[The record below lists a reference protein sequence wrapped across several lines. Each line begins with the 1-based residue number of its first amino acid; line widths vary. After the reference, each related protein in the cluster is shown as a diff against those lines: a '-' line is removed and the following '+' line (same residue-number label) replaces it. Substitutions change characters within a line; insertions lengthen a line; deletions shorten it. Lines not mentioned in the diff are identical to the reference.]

1 MEASH
6 FAIGRR
12 IKRLRENKGLSRQ
25 QIATRLAVDQT
36 AVAAWEAGK
45 YLPRAARRV
54 RLAALL
60 GIDPGSL
67 FAEKQDS
74 VPLAGSAALV
84 DTLDELPGLLR
95 DLLKRAEHNLKAFRL
110 ASPYSTPA
118 HVQEEFRSHVDTRLR
133 TGSIEI
139 QRIEIFYELGRLKEV
154 LSNIIRYDGRPYAV
168 KSYCAGVKEVVPG
181 MGGYMIDD
189 REILVGAY
197 WTAVPPPRRTGLRLS
212 GEPFRTYFAG
222 YWHESWRRG
231 TLLNPNGA
239 RDLSAVREVAL
250 RLGLEPSQWRQ
261 FVDEA
266 HSLKMDDGLPPL
278 I

>member
-1 MEASH
+1 M
-6 FAIGRR
+6 
-12 IKRLRENKGLSRQ
+12 
-25 QIATRLAVDQT
+25 
-36 AVAAWEAGK
+36 
-45 YLPRAARRV
+45 
-54 RLAALL
+54 
-60 GIDPGSL
+60 
-67 FAEKQDS
+67 
-74 VPLAGSAALV
+74 
-84 DTLDELPGLLR
+84 
-95 DLLKRAEHNLKAFRL
+95 
-110 ASPYSTPA
+110 
-118 HVQEEFRSHVDTRLR
+118 QEEFRSHVDARLM

-197 WTAVPPPRRTGLRLS
+197 WTAVPPPRRAGLRLS

-222 YWHESWRRG
+222 YWDESWRRG
-231 TLLNPNGA
+231 TLLNPDGA

-250 RLGLEPSQWRQ
+250 QLGLEASQWTH

-266 HSLKMDDGLPPL
+266 HSFKVGDGLPPL

>member
-1 MEASH
+1 MGDSL

-12 IKRLRENKGLSRQ
+12 IKRMREAKGLSRQ
-25 QIATRLAVDQT
+25 QIAARLAVDLT

-45 YLPRAARRV
+45 YLPRAPRRV
-54 RLAALL
+54 RLAAML
-60 GIDPGSL
+60 GTDPGSL
-67 FAEKQDS
+67 FAEKQDGI
-74 VPLAGSAALV
+74 PFAGNAALV

-95 DLLKRAEHNLKAFRL
+95 DLLRRAEHNLKAFRL

-118 HVQEEFRSHVDTRLR
+118 HVQEEFRSHVDTRLMA
-133 TGSIEI
+133 GSIEI
-139 QRIEIFYELGRLKEV
+139 QRIEIFYELGRLKET

-168 KSYCAGVKEVVPG
+168 KSYCAGLKEVVPG

-189 REILVGAY
+189 REFLVGAY
-197 WTAVPPPRRTGLRLS
+197 WTAVPPAKRTGLRLS

-222 YWHESWRRG
+222 YWDETWRRG
-231 TLLNPNGA
+231 TLLNPDGA
-239 RDLSAVREVAL
+239 RNLSAVREVAL
-250 RLGLEPSQWRQ
+250 QLGLEPSQWTK

-266 HSLKMDDGLPPL
+266 HSFKVGDGLPPL